1 MDTANSSKGFTL
13 GTESL
18 REPSTMAR
26 NRNRDVGIEQGINRI
41 VEGTLVE
48 GSIRSEGSIRIDG
61 HFVGDIHTTGRLV
74 IGLTGRVE
82 GNVDCHDCES
92 QGVVTGNLRVVGL
105 LTLKESSGVHGEIRY
120 GRMAVEAG
128 ARIEGVCKLD
138 DMGESL
144 ELKEPAV
151 KNLDHAGQAFQQTA

>member
-1 MDTANSSKGFTL
+1 L
-13 GTESL
+13 GTKPPGEQ
-18 REPSTMAR
+18 STMAR

-105 LTLKESSGVHGEIRY
+105 LALKESSGVYGEIRY

-128 ARIEGVCKLD
+128 ARIEGMCKLD
-138 DMGESL
+138 DVGETPAS
-144 ELKEPAV
+144 EERAV
-151 KNLDHAGQAFQQTA
+151 KNLDHAEQAFQQSA

>member
-1 MDTANSSKGFTL
+1 MTKPP
-13 GTESL
+13 

-26 NRNRDVGIEQGINRI
+26 YRNRDVGLEQGINRI

-82 GNVDCHDCES
+82 GNVDCNDCES

-128 ARIEGVCKLD
+128 ARIEGMCKLD
-138 DMGESL
+138 DVVEAPAS
-144 ELKEPAV
+144 EERAV
-151 KNLDHAGQAFQQTA
+151 KNLDHAEQAFQQSA